1 MQPGVT
7 IFQGKIG
14 DQNVVVRYPTMDD
27 VAVLQDFINV
37 ASSEHTYIRL
47 QGETFTFAEEA
58 QYVDDVLSQMQANKM
73 VKLLVF
79 NDATLVAVGDV
90 TRQPYASK
98 HQGVFGII
106 VAKAAR
112 GQGIGRKLT
121 ELLIAETK
129 SKLTGIEII
138 VLSVYQQNKIARK
151 LYQNLG
157 FIEYGRLP
165 KGRKRADGYDDQI
178 EMYLPLDLTTS

>member
-1 MQPGVT
+1 MDIT
-7 IFQGKIG
+7 
-14 DQNVVVRYPTMDD
+14 VRYPTMDD
-27 VAVLQDFINV
+27 IEMLREFINT
-37 ASSEHTYIRL
+37 ASAERTFIRL
-47 QGETFTFAEEA
+47 QGESFTFAEEA
-58 QYVDDVLSQMQANKM
+58 QYVDDVLSQLQANKM

-79 NDATLVAVGDV
+79 DDAATLVAVGDV

-106 VAKAAR
+106 VAKTAR

-129 SKLTGIEII
+129 SQLTGIEII
-138 VLSVYQQNKIARK
+138 VLSVYQQNEVARK
-151 LYQNLG
+151 LYQTLG

-178 EMYLPLDLTTS
+178 EMYLSLHSD